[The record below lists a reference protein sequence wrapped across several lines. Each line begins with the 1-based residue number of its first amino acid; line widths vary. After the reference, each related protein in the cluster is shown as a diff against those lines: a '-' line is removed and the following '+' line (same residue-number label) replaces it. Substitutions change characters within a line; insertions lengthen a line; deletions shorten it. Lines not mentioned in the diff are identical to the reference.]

1 LLLAFVLLAGAI
13 YRQQFATFK
22 TLAVQFATSLSPV
35 SVPPLLWR
43 TDALQASFQRTTSL
57 RSLVVNQTAASAAAA
72 NCLLRSTLSCVPN
85 WRARARAI
93 ERAADGRGRR
103 EGRKGAD
110 DRFLQPTPD
119 VSCSRIQDL
128 QLCIFTKFLFLRPSD
143 TASNTS

>member
-1 LLLAFVLLAGAI
+1 MLLAFVLLAGAI

-103 EGRKGAD
+103 EGRKEGSRRSIFAAD
-110 DRFLQPTPD
+110 ARRVLQ
-119 VSCSRIQDL
+119 SNSG
-128 QLCIFTKFLFLRPSD
+128 FTTLYFHKIPLS
-143 TASNTS
+143 ASI